1 MSTPAPN
8 LGCVLAEARTFM
20 NFCCL
25 HCDAELFA
33 AQLAQIRVERGRK
46 LGQTGLG
53 CFVACLVG
61 EHTWVKVGVVWV

>member
-1 MSTPAPN
+1 
-8 LGCVLAEARTFM
+8 M

-33 AQLAQIRVERGRK
+33 AELAQIRVERDRK

-53 CFVACLVG
+53 WFVACLVG
-61 EHTWVKVGVVWV
+61 EHTWVKVGAKWV